1 MTKRATR
8 TVEADDI
15 ILTDHAEERMK
26 LRRVTKVAIL
36 SAIRDPD
43 DHFIEDDGDTR
54 FIREVNDREVQ
65 VVAKRL
71 TDEKKWLIKSVW
83 VRGEDDPDTTKAKR
97 SGTGSGATRKRST
110 SKDSTSQ
117 AQLLRTIIRIVQ
129 QIIKAFT
136 SKK

>member
-15 ILTDHAEERMK
+15 VLTDHAQERMK

-36 SAIRDPD
+36 SAVRDPD
-43 DHFIEDDGDTR
+43 DKFIEDDGDTR
-54 FIREVNDREVQ
+54 FIRDVNDREVQ

-71 TDEKKWLIKSVW
+71 EDEKKWLIKSVW
-83 VRGEDDPDTTKAKR
+83 VRGEDDPGTTKAKR

-110 SKDSTSQ
+110 SSDSTSQ
-117 AQLLRTIIRIVQ
+117 AQLIRTVIRIVQ